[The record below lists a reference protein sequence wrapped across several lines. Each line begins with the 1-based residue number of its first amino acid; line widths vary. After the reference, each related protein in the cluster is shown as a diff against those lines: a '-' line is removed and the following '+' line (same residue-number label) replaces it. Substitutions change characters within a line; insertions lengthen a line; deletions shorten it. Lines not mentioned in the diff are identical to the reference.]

1 MLQNPVFTAAPLTY
15 KDALEWLFAQTRSG
29 APRDPARMQRLLA
42 QLALQ
47 SPPKVIHVV
56 GTNGK
61 GSVSAMLAAGFEA
74 EGVRA
79 GRFISPHVVEFRE
92 RIAVNGRWIAEAE
105 VLDFVRALPALN
117 PAPAFF
123 ELSLALALRHFAHEG
138 VEVAVVEAGVGA
150 RHDATR
156 ALGNVLGVVITN
168 VGRDHLDT
176 LGPALREVAYDKAA
190 AIRPG
195 VPTLT
200 AATGEALAVITE
212 VAAARRSPLFFSTP
226 RSGAPLGPLFRLPE
240 GLPDGTATS
249 TPTRRRNQQLAAAT
263 LRLHGVGEAAICQ
276 GLRATLPARAERFW
290 LEGKEVVLDGAHNP
304 DAARALLEHTSA
316 PFVLLF
322 GALPKKLGAETLAVL
337 EPHASHIILTNA
349 VPDEASTLRGAGLEF
364 IAEPEAALQAALSRC
379 KGDQQLVVAGS
390 FYLAGRLR
398 PFLLQAAS

>member
-1 MLQNPVFTAAPLTY
+1 MLQNPVFTANPLTY
-15 KDALEWLFAQTRSG
+15 RDALEWLFAQTRSG
-29 APRDPARMQRLLA
+29 APRDPARMRGLMA
-42 QLALQ
+42 QLGLE
-47 SPPKVIHVV
+47 SPPKVVHVV

-61 GSVSAMLAAGFEA
+61 GSVSAMLAAAFAA
-74 EGVRA
+74 EGVCT

-92 RIAVNGRWIAEAE
+92 RIAVSGRWIAEAE

-123 ELSLALALRHFAHEG
+123 ELTLALALGHFARER

-150 RHDATR
+150 KHDATR
-156 ALGNVLGVVITN
+156 VLGNVCSVVITN

-176 LGPALREVAYDKAA
+176 LGPTLREVAYDKAA

-200 AATGEALAVITE
+200 AATGEALAIITE
-212 VAAARRSPLFFSTP
+212 VAAARRSPLF
-226 RSGAPLGPLFRLPE
+226 RLPG
-240 GLPDGTATS
+240 GLPDGASS

-263 LRLHGVGEAAICQ
+263 LRLHGVGEAAICR
-276 GLRATLPARAERFW
+276 GLRATLPARAERFR

-304 DAARALLEHTSA
+304 DAARALLEHLRE

-337 EPHASHIILTNA
+337 EPYAGHTILTNA
-349 VPDEASTLRGAGLEF
+349 ALGEASTLRRAGLEF
-364 IAEPEAALQAALSRC
+364 IAEPEVALQAALSRC
-379 KGDQQLVVAGS
+379 KGDQQLVIAGS

-398 PFLLQAAS
+398 PLLLQPEP